1 MAQTNVSTLPVVH
14 EDLSDE
20 LAVINAAA
28 TLFTSTC
35 PRGPAAENS
44 EFKFAMDKHKPGRL
58 GGLAEGTSVDRANVT
73 NFLEDRKQHS
83 GIVQEFREQYG
94 VSKRVSVTMKPAG
107 VTDAYNESEEKAMV
121 TMKEDME
128 LTFLSQQ
135 EAQTGSTSAAY
146 LSWGISRTIDSGA
159 QPNLPVDAA
168 FRPSANNVLSKTAVT
183 DITEADMS
191 LMIQRLFESK
201 KTGVDAKAFCTP
213 DFATRFD
220 SFFKEH
226 STAGSTVPVRS
237 FQFAGGATMYEQ
249 AVTSYKTRFGKVDI
263 IPTLLLNGV
272 RGAASLA
279 GAATVNTS
287 TTVTVTST
295 AGLQKFMRIYGSGIP
310 AGAHIVS
317 ITNATTFVISA
328 AATATASP
336 TLRLGELDHAL
347 FLDMSVLE
355 LKINQAPQ
363 STDLSPDGS
372 GQQGYLD
379 AFTALCNRL
388 PIVHGKINTAAA

>member
-20 LAVINAAA
+20 LAMVNPAA

-35 PRGPAAENS
+35 PRGSAAENS
-44 EFKFAMDKHKPGRL
+44 EFKYPMDKHKPGRL
-58 GGLAEGTSVDRANVT
+58 GGQSEGVSVDRTQVT

-83 GIVQEFREQYG
+83 GIVQEYRETYG

-107 VTDAYNESEEKAMV
+107 ISDAYNESEEKAMV

-128 LTFLSQQ
+128 ITNLSQQ

-146 LSWGISRTIDSGA
+146 LSWGVSRTIDSAA
-159 QPNLPVDAA
+159 QPNLPVDST
-168 FRPSANNVLSKTAVT
+168 FRPSSNNILARAAVT
-183 DITEADMS
+183 DITEADIS
-191 LMIQRLFESK
+191 TMIQRLMEAK
-201 KTGVDAKAFCTP
+201 KTGVDAKCFCTP

-237 FQFAGGATMYEQ
+237 FNFQGGDGIYDQ

-279 GAATVNTS
+279 GASTTNTS

-295 AGLQKFMRIYGSGIP
+295 AGLQKFMRIYGTGIP

-328 AATATASP
+328 AATATGTP

-363 STDLSPDGS
+363 GTDLSDDGS
-372 GQQGYLD
+372 GKQGFID
-379 AFTALCNRL
+379 AFTALCNKL
-388 PIVHGKINTAAA
+388 PSIHGKINTTAA